1 MQIIRRSA
9 DMTHWSRKV
18 FTSGSSIAL
27 VPTMGYFHEGH
38 LSLMRHAEKLADQ
51 VVVSLFVNSLQF
63 GPQEDLGRYPRNFER
78 DSRMAAN
85 EDVDVLFTPA
95 DEDMYGPDFNSRVL
109 VDGLTDTLCGK
120 QRPGHFEGV
129 TTVVAK
135 LFNIVKPRFAVFGQ
149 KDFQQLS
156 IIRKMVRDL
165 NWDIEIVGHPIVR
178 EHDGLAMSSRNTY
191 LSEKER
197 TDALCLYRGIEHA
210 RARFAAGLTDTEQLK
225 DEVRDIIL
233 ANPGVSIDYISVVDK
248 DTLADKEIM
257 DTNSVLALA
266 VRVGRTR
273 LIDNCYLGNAPDA
286 ENEKDDKRCNGTC

>member
-9 DMTHWSRKV
+9 DMTHWSKKV
-18 FTSGSSIAL
+18 IASGSSIAL

-38 LSLMRHAEKLADQ
+38 LSLMRKAVKLADH

-63 GPQEDLGRYPRNFER
+63 GPQEDLSRYPRNFER
-78 DSRMAAN
+78 DSGMAAN
-85 EDVDVLFTPA
+85 ENVDVLFAPV
-95 DEDMYGPDFNSRVL
+95 DEEIYGPDFSSRVL

-120 QRPGHFEGV
+120 KRPGHFEGV

-135 LFNIVKPRFAVFGQ
+135 LFNIVKPCCAVFGQ

-156 IIRKMVRDL
+156 VIRKMVRDL

-197 TDALCLYRGIEHA
+197 GDALCLFMVIEHA
-210 RARFAAGLTDTEQLK
+210 RARFAAGLTDTKQLK
-225 DEVRDIIL
+225 DEARDIIL
-233 ANPGVSIDYISVVDK
+233 AKPGVSIDYISVVDK
-248 DTLADKEIM
+248 DTLADKKIM
-257 DTNSVLALA
+257 DINSVLALA
-266 VRVGRTR
+266 VRVGQTR

-286 ENEKDDKRCNGTC
+286 GR

>member
-9 DMTHWSRKV
+9 DMTYWSKKV
-18 FTSGSSIAL
+18 IASGSSIAL

-38 LSLMRHAEKLADQ
+38 LSLMRKAVKLADH

-63 GPQEDLGRYPRNFER
+63 GPQEDLSRYPRNFER
-78 DSRMAAN
+78 DSGMAAN
-85 EDVDVLFTPA
+85 ENVDVLFAPV
-95 DEDMYGPDFNSRVL
+95 DEEMYGPDFSSRVL

-120 QRPGHFEGV
+120 KRPGHFEGV

-135 LFNIVKPRFAVFGQ
+135 LFNIVKPCCAVFGQ

-156 IIRKMVRDL
+156 VIRKMVRDL

-197 TDALCLYRGIEHA
+197 GDALCLFRAIEHA
-210 RARFAAGLTDTEQLK
+210 RARFAAGLTDTKQLK
-225 DEVRDIIL
+225 DEARDIIL
-233 ANPGVSIDYISVVDK
+233 AKPGVSIDYISVVDK
-248 DTLADKEIM
+248 DTLADKKIM
-257 DTNSVLALA
+257 DINSVLALA
-266 VRVGRTR
+266 VRVGQTR

-286 ENEKDDKRCNGTC
+286 GR